1 MTLDSVV
8 PMDLALGQE
17 HAPMLDRAVERVMND
32 CEADSTCRETFPDR
46 GEELSALFARLRE
59 EPQRI
64 TIIDPRTGEPR
75 ELLLTAETLAVAIRF
90 LSYAS
95 ETQALLPL
103 LVHEA
108 LSTGRLERLASQA
121 LLVMDDL
128 TQMIARGM
136 ELSVMCAEDYPAID
150 FGIDYADTMIGNIML
165 ESIRTQCE
173 IWPRGELPADFR
185 EPRASAVPT
194 LLLSGERDPVTPPEY
209 AARTAEAYPNH
220 LNLVARGQSHSV
232 LRNPCLQDIATAFVE
247 AGSVEGLDTSCT
259 ESIGPSPFFTTLLG
273 PEP

>member
-1 MTLDSVV
+1 M
-8 PMDLALGQE
+8 A
-17 HAPMLDRAVERVMND
+17 D
-32 CEADSTCRETFPDR
+32 CEKDATCRRSFPGQ
-46 GEELSALFARLRE
+46 GEELSALFAQLRE

-64 TIIDPRTGEPR
+64 TITDPRTGEPR

-136 ELSVMCAEDYPAID
+136 ELSVMCTEDYPALD
-150 FGIDYADTMIGNIML
+150 FDIDYGDTIIGNIML
-165 ESIRTQCE
+165 ESIRAQCG
-173 IWPRGELPADFR
+173 IWPRGELPEDFR
-185 EPRASAVPT
+185 EPRTSPVPT

-209 AARTAEAYPNH
+209 AARTAEGFPNH

-232 LRNPCLQDIATAFVE
+232 LRNPCLQNIATAFVE
-247 AGSVEGLDTSCT
+247 AGSVDGIDTSCVD
-259 ESIGPSPFFTTLLG
+259 SIGPSPFFTTLLG